1 MTTRHLNTIAIE
13 GFRSIKNL
21 DPFKLN
27 KTNILVGANGA
38 GKSNFIEAFKL
49 NTAIAN
55 GNLQGYIKS
64 YGHPDGFFFNGIA
77 TTQQI
82 HFSLDFKP
90 NSYYCELHGGADGS
104 MQVSDT
110 VYFQGAKHPKPFEK
124 AVSREVAESSL
135 PYASE
140 QGSSIEKYVLDRIKS
155 WKNYHF
161 HNTELL
167 APLRRAW
174 EVKDNFELHDDGRN
188 LAPFIMRLRDE
199 HPEYYQPLLDV
210 IRFSVPSFGDFILKP
225 TSYGNGQVMVDLM
238 WRNKYSNFVMQH
250 YHLSDGSLRLIALIT
265 CLLQPNP
272 PSTIIIDEPELGQHP
287 TAINLIAEAVNH
299 EMQKSQVIIAT
310 QSPLLVD
317 AFTPDDIITVN
328 YKEGESVFARLDK
341 DKLNH
346 WLEDYSLGELWRK
359 NIVKAS
365 P

>member
-1 MTTRHLNTIAIE
+1 MTIHHLNTIEIK
-13 GFRSIKNL
+13 GFRSIKNSGNL
-21 DPFKLN
+21 KLN
-27 KTNILVGANGA
+27 KTNILVGANGS

-64 YGHPDGFFFNGIA
+64 YGHPDGFFFKGIA

-82 HFSLDFKP
+82 YFILGFKQ
-90 NSYYCELHGGADGS
+90 NYYSCVIHGGADGS
-104 MQVSDT
+104 IQISDDVYYHATQYPQPFKQSVSI
-110 VYFQGAKHPKPFEK
+110 
-124 AVSREVAESSL
+124 SVAESPL
-135 PYASE
+135 QYASKQGRPIE
-140 QGSSIEKYVLDRIKS
+140 QHVLDRIKG

-161 HNTELL
+161 HNTEPLS
-167 APLRRAW
+167 PLRRAW

-199 HPEYYQPLLDV
+199 HPEYYQSLLEV
-210 IRFSVPSFGDFILKP
+210 IRFAVPGFGDFILKP
-225 TSYGNGQVMVDLM
+225 TSYGNGQIMVDLM
-238 WRNKYSNFVMQH
+238 WRNKYSSFVMQH

-272 PSTIIIDEPELGQHP
+272 PSTIIIDEPEFGQHP